1 MYRKMCTVFLAVT
14 RLEAPQA
21 LWLSVLRVTSGDMGS
36 FPSHIDLILPEP
48 LILEANTHRVLEW
61 KAPYEI
67 KPSGFQ
73 TGVRSFSS
81 RTGSLR
87 TVARGA
93 SLLPTAN
100 FSPRDSTF
108 ICSVSRGHVF
118 FFFFLEKRASF
129 LSWSWLLSRIHSD
142 QMAMPLSFSV
152 TGWKETLLTHEVW

>member
-1 MYRKMCTVFLAVT
+1 
-14 RLEAPQA
+14 
-21 LWLSVLRVTSGDMGS
+21 MGS

-118 FFFFLEKRASF
+118 FFFFFFRKEGF
-129 LSWSWLLSRIHSD
+129 LSVLVMVALQNTFRSDGHAPFLFSDWLERD
-142 QMAMPLSFSV
+142 TFDP
-152 TGWKETLLTHEVW
+152 